1 MDLKFDNGKYLILSQ
16 KEGASFQ
23 GKIYIADYYTRDM
36 SVTSSQIAP
45 SSVGAKRA
53 AKSTR
58 PFNETL
64 HSQKLQ
70 PQRQSS
76 GISRE
81 QLEELLY
88 STGGK
93 RNSGANRRTLSIAS
107 GIRKPDD
114 VFSNASQNKS
124 NAYKYKRI
132 DRNFKNNNTL
142 TGTASNYEYDAFKD

>member
-1 MDLKFDNGKYLILSQ
+1 LSQ

-45 SSVGAKRA
+45 SSVGARRA

-64 HSQKLQ
+64 HSKKHQ
-70 PQRQSS
+70 PQRQST

-93 RNSGANRRTLSIAS
+93 KEHGINRRTLSIAS
-107 GIRKPDD
+107 GLK
-114 VFSNASQNKS
+114 
-124 NAYKYKRI
+124 
-132 DRNFKNNNTL
+132 
-142 TGTASNYEYDAFKD
+142 